1 MAGPLAVAQP
11 GAKETFERISELLE
25 VTYRSA
31 DLGNLADP
39 LAETVYILLSRQTQ
53 EAVYQ
58 DLYADLRARWP
69 RWSDLLVAPLADV
82 QAALAPG
89 GLHVQRAGQLQAL
102 LSRVDRDN
110 SDRECG
116 PYGQVPSDLT
126 LDYLSEMGDADVEAY
141 LLSLPGIGPKSA
153 RCVMSYSL
161 SRSTFAVDT
170 HVRRIFRQLGLV
182 ESNGIKAD
190 HNPFQDAVP
199 PPLRLPL
206 HVNLVHHGRKVC
218 RTTNP
223 GCDECVLISW
233 CKVGR
238 ERAAAA
244 APEKPVAI
252 DLFSGAGGLSTGFQ
266 DEGFR
271 VALAVEV
278 DRHSAQ
284 TYRANHP
291 GVPVIE
297 EDVRLLSADRVTSQ
311 AAGAARIDAVLAGP
325 PCQGYS
331 MAGKR
336 EPGDHKNLFYREVTR
351 IAHELDAEFVVME
364 NVLGARRVRDR
375 GFVESIIGSLRRRS
389 YRADCHELN
398 AIDYGVP
405 QRRRRLV
412 FMSRRSKYG
421 AVAPPPPPA
430 ESTELDPRFLLD
442 RLGELP
448 QLAAGEEAEYRKTP
462 GGFTLLNGSTMNH
475 AQKVINKI
483 AAIEPGEGPISY
495 RRLPADAARTLI
507 AGHRALPVHPTLHR
521 TISVREAARIQGFE
535 DDFVFCGPRASQP
548 LQVANAVP
556 PPMAAAIARV
566 IRGLWGSRGK
576 AEERRSSA
584 QRVNA
589 GLARTGSTA
598 G

>member
-1 MAGPLAVAQP
+1 MAAPVAP
-11 GAKETFERISELLE
+11 ARAGARETFERIDELLE

-58 DLYADLRARWP
+58 ALYAEIRARWP
-69 RWSDLLVAPLADV
+69 RWQDVMHAPRNELEAV
-82 QAALAPG
+82 LAPG
-89 GLHVQRAGQLQAL
+89 GLQAQRAGQLHSL
-102 LSRVDRDN
+102 LSRIDEDN
-110 SDRECG
+110 ASRGCG
-116 PYGQVPSDLT
+116 RHADEQADLT
-126 LDYLSEMGDADVEAY
+126 LDYLHDMPDSEVEVY
-141 LLSLPGIGPKSA
+141 LRSLPGIGPKSA

-161 SRSTFAVDT
+161 NRSTFAVDT

-182 ESNGIKAD
+182 ESAGIKAD
-190 HNPFQDAVP
+190 HDPFQTAVP
-199 PPLRLPL
+199 TELRLPL

-218 RTTNP
+218 RSANP
-223 GCDECVLISW
+223 ACHECVLISW
-233 CKVGR
+233 CDVGR
-238 ERAAAA
+238 QRAADA
-244 APEKPVAI
+244 APDSPVAI

-271 VALAVEV
+271 VALAVEA
-278 DRHSAQ
+278 DRNAAQ

-297 EDVRLLSADRVTSQ
+297 EDVRKLSADRVRAE
-311 AAGAARIDAVLAGP
+311 AAGAVRVDAVLAGP

-336 EPGDHKNLFYREVTR
+336 EPGDQKNLFYREVTR
-351 IAHELDAEFVVME
+351 IADELDAEFVVME

-375 GFVESIIGSLRRRS
+375 GFVDSIIGSLRRRG

-398 AIDYGVP
+398 AIDFGVP

-412 FMSRRSKYG
+412 FMSRRSRYG
-421 AVAPPPPPA
+421 AVAPQPPA
-430 ESTELDPRFLLD
+430 PDATELDPQFLL
-442 RLGELP
+442 RQLGELP
-448 QLAAGEEAEYRKTP
+448 QLGHGEEAEYRKFP
-462 GGFTLLNGSTMNH
+462 DGFTLLNGSTMRH
-475 AQKVINKI
+475 ADRVIKKI
-483 AAIEPGEGPISY
+483 ARILPGQGPISY
-495 RRLPADAARTLI
+495 RRLPEDAARTLI
-507 AGHRALPVHPTLHR
+507 AGHRALPVHPTLNR
-521 TISVREAARIQGFE
+521 TISVREAARIQGFR

-566 IRGLWGSRGK
+566 IRRLWGGRAQ
-576 AEERRSSA
+576 AEDRRALSPA
-584 QRVNA
+584 
-589 GLARTGSTA
+589 
-598 G
+598 